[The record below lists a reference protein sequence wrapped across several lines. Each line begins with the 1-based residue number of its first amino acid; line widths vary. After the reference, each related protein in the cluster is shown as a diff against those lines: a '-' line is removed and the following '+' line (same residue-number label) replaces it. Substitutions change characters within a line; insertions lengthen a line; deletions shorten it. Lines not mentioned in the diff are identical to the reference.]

1 MTVRNEETILV
12 TGATGQIGS
21 ELVMSL
27 RKRLGGK
34 KVVALGHRR
43 DPPESIANSGP
54 FERGDVTV
62 LSELREIVERHGV
75 SQIYHLAAVLSAVGE
90 KEPQRAW
97 DMNMGGLQNVLEL
110 ARAKGTKVFWPSSIA
125 VFGRGYPRDRTP
137 QETVLLPTTMYGV
150 TKVAGELLCDYYN
163 RKYGVDVRSVRFPG
177 IISADTPPGGG
188 TTDYAVAIFYEAVRH
203 RRYECFVRP
212 DTVLPMVY
220 MPDCLDA
227 ILKIMEAEPSS
238 IRRRDAYNL
247 NSMSFSAAEL
257 VAEIQRFVPEM
268 EVSFIPDFRQAIADS
283 WPRSLDDK
291 AARLDWGWCPKYD
304 LAAMTEDMM
313 AELTKKQELGQL

>member
-1 MTVRNEETILV
+1 MTVRNDEKILV

-27 RKRLGGK
+27 RDRLGGS

-43 DPPESIANSGP
+43 EPPESIARSGP

-62 LSELREIVERHGV
+62 FSELKEIVERHDV

-97 DMNMGGLQNVLEL
+97 DMNMRGLQNVLEL
-110 ARAKGTKVFWPSSIA
+110 ARANGTKVFWPSSIA
-125 VFGRGYPRDRTP
+125 VFGRGYPRDQTP

-163 RKYGVDVRSVRFPG
+163 RKYDVDVRSVRFPG

-188 TTDYAVAIFYEAVRH
+188 TTDYAVAIFYEAIRH
-203 RRYECFVRP
+203 KRYECFVRP

-220 MPDCLDA
+220 MPDCLEA
-227 ILKIMEAEPSS
+227 IVGIMGVEPSL

-247 NSMSFSAAEL
+247 NSMSFSVSEL
-257 VAEIQRFVPEM
+257 VKAVQRFVPSLK
-268 EVSFIPDFRQAIADS
+268 VSFNPDFRQAIADS
-283 WPRSLDDK
+283 WPRSLDDR
-291 AARLDWGWCPKYD
+291 AARHDWGWCPKYD
-304 LAAMTEDMM
+304 LAAMTEDMIV
-313 AELTKKQELGQL
+313 ELTRKQELEQL